1 MMQKSHDGV
10 MANAPSA
17 LPKGVALLQDPA
29 LNKGTAFTDA
39 ERDTLHL
46 RGLLPPHVSTQ
57 EQQVGRLLE
66 NFRRQPTDL
75 EKYVNLRS
83 LHDRNEAL
91 FFRLLTDYPDEMT
104 PIVYTPT
111 VGLACQR
118 YTHIYQR
125 PHGIFVSAADRGRV
139 ADVLANWPN
148 RDVKIIVVSDGER
161 ILGLGDLGA
170 NGMGIPVGKL
180 ALYTACA
187 GVPPSA
193 CLPVLLDVGTNNS
206 ELLDD
211 PLYIGLHQARVRG
224 EDYDALVEE
233 FVLAAR
239 KLFPGVV
246 IQFEDFATSN
256 AFRLLEKY
264 RDRIPTF
271 NDDIQGTAAVVLAG
285 LLSALR
291 ITGGK
296 LGEQTLLF
304 QGAGE
309 AATGIADLAVQAM
322 IATGMNED
330 QARRRC
336 WLVDSK
342 GLVVKGRADLAAHK
356 RPYAH
361 DHVPVGSLLEAV
373 KALRPTAI
381 IGVAAVG
388 GAFSEEVVRT
398 MAAQNERPI
407 VFALSNPTSKAEC
420 TAAQAYRWSDGK
432 ALFAC
437 GSPFDPVTLG
447 GHTFV
452 ARQGNNS
459 YIFPG
464 VGLGVI
470 SSRSTRVTDEMFM
483 AAAHALAEQ
492 VSAADLQQGSLY
504 PPLKS
509 IRDVSAHIAAAVAEV
524 AYRRELAVGAKP
536 ADLLAFMKAQM
547 YEPRYATYAA
557 S

>member
-1 MMQKSHDGV
+1 MSQQSHENV
-10 MANAPSA
+10 RSTAPSA
-17 LPKGVALLQDPA
+17 TPRGVALLQDPA
-29 LNKGTAFTDA
+29 LNKGTAFTEA
-39 ERDTLHL
+39 ERDALHL

-57 EQQVGRLLE
+57 EQQLGRLLE

-75 EKYVNLRS
+75 EKYVSLRS
-83 LHDRNEAL
+83 LHDRNESL
-91 FFRLLTDYPDEMT
+91 FFRLLMDYPDEMM

-118 YTHIYQR
+118 YTHIFQR

-139 ADVLANWPN
+139 AEVLANWPH
-148 RDVKIIVVSDGER
+148 RKVAIIVVSDGER

-170 NGMGIPVGKL
+170 NGMGIPIGKL

-187 GVPPSA
+187 GVPPTA

-211 PLYIGLHQARVRG
+211 PLYIGLHQSRVRG
-224 EDYDALVEE
+224 EIYDALVEE
-233 FVLAAR
+233 FVVAAG

-246 IQFEDFATSN
+246 IQFEDFATHN
-256 AFRLLEKY
+256 AFRLLKNY

-285 LLSALR
+285 ILSALR
-291 ITGGK
+291 VTGGA

-309 AATGIADLAVQAM
+309 AATGIADLVVQAM
-322 IATGMNED
+322 VANGMNEA

-342 GLVVKGRADLAAHK
+342 GLVVKGRADLFAHK
-356 RPYAH
+356 QPYAH
-361 DHVPVGSLLEAV
+361 DHAPVGSLLDAV

-388 GAFSEEVVRT
+388 GAFTEEVVRT
-398 MAAQNERPI
+398 MAAQNKRPI
-407 VFALSNPTSKAEC
+407 VFALSNPTSKSEC
-420 TAAQAYRWSDGK
+420 TAAQAYGWSDGR

-447 GHTFV
+447 GQTHV
-452 ARQGNNS
+452 PRQGNNS

-470 SSRSTRVTDEMFM
+470 VSGASRVTDEMFM
-483 AAAHALAEQ
+483 AAAHTLAEH
-492 VSAADLQQGSLY
+492 VTEDDLRQGSLY
-504 PPLKS
+504 PPLKN
-509 IRDVSAHIAAAVAEV
+509 IRDVSAHIAAAVASV
-524 AYRRELAVGAKP
+524 AYRRGLSKGPEPV
-536 ADLLAFMKAQM
+536 DLLGFTKSQM
-547 YEPRYATYAA
+547 YQPRYADYVAG
-557 S
+557 

>member
-1 MMQKSHDGV
+1 MMHKSHDDV
-10 MANAPSA
+10 LANAYSA
-17 LPKGVALLQDPA
+17 IPKGVALLQDPA

-211 PLYIGLHQARVRG
+211 PLYIGLHQSRVRG
-224 EDYDALVEE
+224 EEYDALVEE

-291 ITGGK
+291 ITSGK

-309 AATGIADLAVQAM
+309 AATGIADLAVEAM
-322 IATGMNED
+322 IATGMSEA

-342 GLVVKGRADLAAHK
+342 GLVVKGRADLAAHR

-361 DHVPVGSLLEAV
+361 DHVPAGSLLEAV
-373 KALRPTAI
+373 ETLRPTAI

-509 IRDVSAHIAAAVAEV
+509 IRDVSAHIAAAVRHFSD
-524 AYRRELAVGAKP
+524 RRELAVGAKP
-536 ADLLAFMKAQM
+536 ADLPAFMKAQM
-547 YEPRYATYAA
+547 YEPCYATYAA